1 MELIVGDDASM
12 DETRTVVES
21 FHDPRI
27 RYIRH
32 EKNVGIYANWN
43 KLVELCSGDYV
54 CIYHDHD
61 NYEDTILERLAEL
74 LDEHQNMSFAHTAH
88 TLIDAQGNLVGID
101 VRDFPSVMQGSEL
114 RLRIAN
120 HWYAPVVAA
129 TAMVRRAAYL
139 KAGPYEASKYGL
151 ACDKHMWFRLAAG
164 GTVGYVPEPQAHIRV
179 RESNGAT
186 SIFSWDNVLL
196 SQLMR
201 RDEIAEV
208 YAANQVEGRKAVRR
222 MNRDIDRQLLVLATR
237 CLLLDPPE
245 VWLAEENS
253 VISQMG
259 ITARLAYRFIRSS
272 RLIRSFLKAIVRP
285 LHYKRIA
292 RKAAI
297 EQRHAKDYASQHPR
311 IRV

>member
-259 ITARLAYRFIRSS
+259 ITARLAYRFIR
-272 RLIRSFLKAIVRP
+272 
-285 LHYKRIA
+285 
-292 RKAAI
+292 
-297 EQRHAKDYASQHPR
+297 
-311 IRV
+311 